1 MKKRLFYDL
10 NPVLVILIET
20 AAAVLTFF
28 AVSFIFTLFASLS
41 ENPTSLIGIFSLISL
56 LVSGALFGFVTS
68 RIMGEGSKLSIPISA
83 LCTVLIMIA
92 IGLIWSKGTTHI
104 STLLNYLTYIGVAV
118 IFSYLGRIRPKRKKY
133 Y

>member
-1 MKKRLFYDL
+1 MKKRLFYNL

-20 AAAVLTFF
+20 AAAILTFF
-28 AVSFIFTLFASLS
+28 AISFIFTLFSSLS
-41 ENPTSLIGIFSLISL
+41 ENPTSLIGILSLVSH

-68 RIMGEGSKLSIPISA
+68 RITGDGSKLSVPISA

-104 STLLNYLTYIGVAV
+104 STLLNYLAYLGVTV
-118 IFSYLGRIRPKRKKY
+118 IFSYLGRMRPKRKKY